1 MMQVQIK
8 FTTTGAC
15 SAVGG
20 FMPGDTARLPAALAA
35 HLVNEVKCAKYITQ
49 PGADAVEPVIA
60 LKRTRKPTP
69 PSKE

>member
-1 MMQVQIK
+1 MQVQIK

-35 HLVNEVKCAKYITQ
+35 HLVNEVKCAKYITAT
-49 PGADAVEPVIA
+49 PSEEVAAPVSA
-60 LKRTRKPTP
+60 SKRTRKA
-69 PSKE
+69 KE